1 MLIFYHEIVGI
12 NVVLAYSHTILQRI
26 RKHNHG
32 KGLSPKTGTI
42 IIGIV
47 NFVATA
53 GSIPVIANF
62 NRKTLLLWG
71 HFFIFVFHML
81 NGIFAIEGMDTWQL
95 VMMNLFLVAY
105 EFSSG
110 TVCWIYIAE
119 AVVDSALGLCV
130 LCLFST
136 VFFLNLF
143 VEFLIDLKG
152 FGSAGVFMSMGV
164 LSLTGCFLIQKYMKE
179 TRGLT
184 DKQKK
189 QLYFPKEDLQVGPE
203 FSKLKNK
210 EEY

>member
-1 MLIFYHEIVGI
+1 MKDGCVKDTSSTTLKQALTDKKYRMGTWVCLMLIFYHEIVGI

-26 RKHNHG
+26 QDNNKG
-32 KGLSPKTGTI
+32 KGLSPKAGTI
-42 IIGIV
+42 IIGVV

-53 GSIPVIANF
+53 ASIPFIANI

-71 HFFIFVFHML
+71 HFFIFIFHMA
-81 NGIFAIEGMDTWQL
+81 NGIFAIEKMDTWQL

-130 LCLFST
+130 LTLFAT

-143 VEFLIDLKG
+143 VEFLIDSPS

-164 LSLTGCFLIQKYMKE
+164 ASLTGCFFI
-179 TRGLT
+179 
-184 DKQKK
+184 
-189 QLYFPKEDLQVGPE
+189 
-203 FSKLKNK
+203 
-210 EEY
+210 